1 MPETT
6 TTTTQALA
14 SVRSKY
20 DAFAVAL
27 TYVEDRRERLRA
39 LWEMTPEARI
49 AAMYRGEL
57 TTEQCLAWAARYPQ
71 QVPSVNGEWAF
82 IAMKAAD
89 LDED

>member
-14 SVRSKY
+14 SVPGKY

-39 LWEMTPEARI
+39 LWEMSAEARI

-57 TTEQCLAWAARYPQ
+57 TMEQCLAWAARHPQ
-71 QVPSVNGEWAF
+71 QVPTVNGEWVF
-82 IAMKAAD
+82 IAMKTAD
-89 LDED
+89 LDDD